1 MTQARGG
8 IVPSVQVWT
17 RRRGESMAELETP
30 DHKISGER
38 GASRG
43 TLFRRLLL
51 FVPLLTSGC
60 ADA

>member
-1 MTQARGG
+1 
-8 IVPSVQVWT
+8 
-17 RRRGESMAELETP
+17 MAELETP

-51 FVPLLTSGC
+51 FAPLLTSGC